1 MITRIWHG
9 RTSTANATAYREL
22 VIASGIK
29 DYKNTKGNQGAQIWQ
44 QQEGDVTHIWTVSWW
59 DTMESIR
66 AFAGDDVTRARYY
79 PEDDA
84 YLLEKEPLVQH
95 YDCWKF

>member
-9 RTSTANATAYREL
+9 RTTTDNAAAYREL

-29 DYKNTKGNQGAQIWQ
+29 DYKNTPGNMGAQLWQ
-44 QQEGDVTHIWTVSWW
+44 QQEGDITHICTVSWW
-59 DTMESIR
+59 DNIESIR
-66 AFAGDDVTRARYY
+66 AFAGEDVTRARYY

-84 YLLEKEPLVQH
+84 YLLEKEPNVQH
-95 YDCWKF
+95 YECWKF